1 MNATFHKAR
10 LLRRGLAAAAALV
23 VAACAG
29 APPETF
35 DLSAASLPPAHKLRA
50 QIAIREPIAALDLDS
65 QRILVRTG
73 PDTVAYLAG
82 AQWSDRLPALV
93 QTRLVQTFQNARLL
107 QSVARAGSGLAA
119 DYSLELD
126 IRAFELDVGA
136 AQANVDIAARIVA
149 AASGRVVAARIFKT
163 RVPAA
168 GTGGREAT
176 MALNAALSAVM
187 AQIVAFTSAQI

>member
-1 MNATFHKAR
+1 MNATPRKAR
-10 LLRRGLAAAAALV
+10 ALRSGLAVAAVLV

-50 QIAIREPIAALDLDS
+50 QIAIREPIASLDLDS

-73 PDTVAYLAG
+73 PETVAYLAD

-107 QSVARAGSGLAA
+107 QSVARSGTGVAA

-126 IRAFELDVGA
+126 IRAFELDVGG
-136 AQANVDIAARIVA
+136 AQANVDIAAKIVA
-149 AASGRVVAARIFKT
+149 AVSGRVVAARIFKSH
-163 RVPAA
+163 VPAA
-168 GTGGREAT
+168 GTSGREAST
-176 MALNAALSAVM
+176 ALNAALSAVM
-187 AQIVAFTSAQI
+187 AQIVAFTTAQI

>member
-1 MNATFHKAR
+1 MNATIRMAR
-10 LLRRGLAAAAALV
+10 RSRSGLAAAALLLV
-23 VAACAG
+23 AGCAS

-50 QIAIREPIAALDLDS
+50 QLAVREPVASLDLDS

-73 PDTVAYLAG
+73 PETVAYLAG
-82 AQWSDRLPALV
+82 AQWSDRLPSLV
-93 QTRLVQTFQNARLL
+93 QTRLVQTFQNAQLL
-107 QSVARAGSGLAA
+107 QSVARAGSGPAA

-126 IRAFELDVGA
+126 IRAFELDVPAG
-136 AQANVDIAARIVA
+136 QANVDIAAKIVGTT
-149 AASGRVVAARIFKT
+149 SGRVIAARIFKT

-168 GTGGREAT
+168 GTGGAEASK
-176 MALNAALSAVM
+176 ALNAALSAVM

>member
-1 MNATFHKAR
+1 MNATSRSAR
-10 LLRRGLAAAAALV
+10 WLRGGLAVAGVLV
-23 VAACAG
+23 AAACAS

-35 DLSAASLPPAHKLRA
+35 DLSAASPPPAHKLRA
-50 QIAIREPIAALDLDS
+50 QLAIREPIASLDLDS

-73 PDTVAYLAG
+73 PDTIAYLAG

-107 QSVARAGSGLAA
+107 QSVARAGSGPAA

-136 AQANVDIAARIVA
+136 GQANVDIAAKIVA
-149 AASGRVVAARIFKT
+149 TASGRVVAAQIFT
-163 RVPAA
+163 THAPAA
-168 GTGGREAT
+168 GSDGPQVTK
-176 MALNAALSAVM
+176 ALNAALSAVM